1 MTKKPLYNPV
11 RILEKK
17 RKLLQRARAFTF
29 EWKIGLEWNARNGS
43 VFFLVIVCCHR
54 SLKNKLLIEK
64 ARSVNKNAP
73 NDLAL
78 IQSRESD
85 KVSRLFFAGMV
96 FVFARYQTKFGN

>member
-43 VFFLVIVCCHR
+43 VFFSN
-54 SLKNKLLIEK
+54 SLLSPLTEEQAIN
-64 ARSVNKNAP
+64 
-73 NDLAL
+73 
-78 IQSRESD
+78 
-85 KVSRLFFAGMV
+85 
-96 FVFARYQTKFGN
+96 